1 MENQYSIKR
10 VKYVFVILV
19 YKNMDDLKECIES
32 IQSKVE
38 SKQII
43 VVNAYYDE
51 KSRLSAESIAN
62 MYNADFINIENKGYS
77 YGNNRGIELAN
88 SKYDYSYIVISNP
101 DIIIERFDDKLL
113 DFDFEYD
120 LIAPQIITAS
130 GRKQNPMIVKRG
142 RIREYLIYLGLKYN
156 IKLAFYWGI
165 IMSKISRL
173 FYQTLYNSDVFQVF
187 AAHGSF
193 VILSKRAIEKLSPV
207 YDENIFLFAEEGVLA
222 MKALHAKL
230 KTCYYTKIC
239 IMHKEDGSMK
249 LSNLIVNNELKK
261 SNIYFYEKYVSKKS
275 I

>member
-1 MENQYSIKR
+1 
-10 VKYVFVILV
+10 
-19 YKNMDDLKECIES
+19 MDDLKECIES
-32 IQSKVE
+32 IQAKVE

-62 MYNADFINIENKGYS
+62 IYNADFINIENKGYS

-101 DIIIERFDDKLL
+101 DIIIEKFDDKLL
-113 DFDFEYD
+113 TFDFEYD
-120 LIAPQIITAS
+120 IIAPQIIAAS
-130 GRKQNPMIVKRG
+130 GRKQNPMMVRKD
-142 RIREYLIYLGLKYN
+142 RIREFLIYIGLKYN
-156 IKLAFYWGI
+156 IKIAFYWGI

-173 FYQTLYNSDVFQVF
+173 FYLFLNNSDVLQIF

-193 VILSKRAIEKLSPV
+193 VILSKKAIEKLSPV
-207 YDENIFLFAEEGVLA
+207 YDENMFLFAEEGVLA

-249 LSNLIVNNELKK
+249 LSNLIVDNELKK